1 MRTNYCAHLS
11 SADLGQTVTLAGWVN
26 RRRDFGAI
34 TFVDLRDRS
43 GLVQLL
49 FDGDSEGL
57 EQGHS
62 LNREDV
68 VQVTGVVAARSE
80 DNVNPDMATGEIEL
94 KVTALE
100 ILNRSKTPPFLVEG
114 DGSDTTEET
123 RLRYRYIDLRRE
135 KIQRSLGLRH
145 RVMKSIRDSFSDE
158 GFWEIETPFLTKS
171 TPEGARDF
179 LVPSRVQP
187 GSFYALPQSPQLF
200 KQLFMVGG
208 IDRYFQMVKCF
219 RDEDLR
225 ADRQPEFTQL
235 DLEMSF
241 PNGKDEILATLEGTL
256 FRVFRETM
264 DIELPIPFPRLT
276 HAEALARYGS
286 DKPDLR
292 FGMEIQDISSL
303 VEGCSFNVFAEAVAA
318 GGKVAGILAKNCATY
333 SRKILDQLQDV
344 AVGAGAKGMA
354 WIKVDE
360 GITSPIAKFFDE
372 GGLAAITSAFGA
384 EQGDLILILAGQG
397 IESPLGALRL
407 TISKREELAR
417 DEWNFLWVTD
427 FPLFELNE
435 AGKLT
440 SSHHPFTSPAAE
452 DMARMTTEPLTVSS
466 NAYDLVLNGTELGS
480 GSIRIHQRAMQEQI
494 FKLLGISA
502 EESELRFGF
511 FLQALEYG
519 APPHGGFA
527 LGIDRL
533 VMLLAGMESL
543 RDVIAFPKTT
553 AGICLLTEAPM
564 PVPDEQLADL
574 GLQTRSGD
582 SSTPT

>member
-49 FDGDSEGL
+49 FDGDSKGL
-57 EQGHS
+57 EEAHT

-68 VQVTGVVAARSE
+68 VQVTGLVAARSA
-80 DNVNPDMATGEIEL
+80 DNVNPDMDTGEIEL

-123 RLRYRYIDLRRE
+123 RLRYRYIDLRR
-135 KIQRSLGLRH
+135 KTVQRSLELRH
-145 RVMKSIRDSFSDE
+145 RVTKSFRDSFSDE
-158 GFWEIETPFLTKS
+158 GFWEIETPYLTKS

-179 LVPSRVQP
+179 LVPSRMHP
-187 GSFYALPQSPQLF
+187 ESFYALPQSPQLF

-208 IDRYFQMVKCF
+208 IDRYFQLAKCF
-219 RDEDLR
+219 RDEELR

-235 DLEMSF
+235 DLEISF
-241 PNGKDEILATLEGTL
+241 PNGKDEILATLEGAL
-256 FRVFRETM
+256 VNVFKDTM

-292 FGMEIQDISSL
+292 FGMEIQDISSI
-303 VEGCSFNVFAEAVAA
+303 VAGCDFKVFSEAVAA
-318 GGKVAGILAKNCATY
+318 GGKVAGILAKDCATY
-333 SRKILDQLQDV
+333 SRKILDEMQAV
-344 AVGAGAKGMA
+344 AVAAGAKGMA
-354 WIKVDE
+354 WIKVNE
-360 GITSPIAKFFDE
+360 EIASPIAKFFDE
-372 GGLAAITSAFGA
+372 QKLADIISAFAA

-407 TISKREELAR
+407 AVATREALAR

-435 AGKLT
+435 EGNLT
-440 SSHHPFTSPAAE
+440 SSHHPFTSPLAE
-452 DMARMTTEPLTVSS
+452 DMDRMVTEPLTVSS

-494 FKLLGISA
+494 FRLLGIS
-502 EESELRFGF
+502 EEEAELRFGF

-533 VMLLAGMESL
+533 VMLLAGMKSL
-543 RDVIAFPKTT
+543 RDVLAFPKTS
-553 AGICLLTEAPM
+553 AGVCPLTEAPM
-564 PVPDEQLADL
+564 PVSDEQLAEL
-574 GLQTRSGD
+574 GIRTRSE
-582 SSTPT
+582 

>member
-49 FDGDSEGL
+49 FDGDSKGL
-57 EQGHS
+57 EEAHT

-68 VQVTGVVAARSE
+68 VQVTGLVAARSA
-80 DNVNPDMATGEIEL
+80 DNVNPDMDTGEIEL

-123 RLRYRYIDLRRE
+123 RLRYRYIDLRR
-135 KIQRSLGLRH
+135 KTVQRSLELRH
-145 RVMKSIRDSFSDE
+145 RVTKSFRDSFSDE
-158 GFWEIETPFLTKS
+158 GFWEIETPYLTKS

-179 LVPSRVQP
+179 LVPSRMHP
-187 GSFYALPQSPQLF
+187 ESFYALPQSPQLF

-208 IDRYFQMVKCF
+208 IDRYFQLAKCF
-219 RDEDLR
+219 RDEELR

-235 DLEMSF
+235 DLEISF
-241 PNGKDEILATLEGTL
+241 PNGKDEILATLEGAL
-256 FRVFRETM
+256 VNVFKDTM
-264 DIELPIPFPRLT
+264 DIELPVPFPRLT

-292 FGMEIQDISSL
+292 FGMEIQDISSI
-303 VEGCSFNVFAEAVAA
+303 VAGCDFKVFSEAVAA

-333 SRKILDQLQDV
+333 SRKILDEMQAV
-344 AVGAGAKGMA
+344 AVAAGAKGMA
-354 WIKVDE
+354 WIKVNE
-360 GITSPIAKFFDE
+360 EIASPIAKFFDE
-372 GGLAAITSAFGA
+372 QKLADIISAFAA

-407 TISKREELAR
+407 AVATREALAR

-435 AGKLT
+435 EGNLT
-440 SSHHPFTSPAAE
+440 SSHHPFTSPLAE
-452 DMARMTTEPLTVSS
+452 DMDRMVTEPLTVSS

-480 GSIRIHQRAMQEQI
+480 GSIRIHQRAMQERI
-494 FKLLGISA
+494 FRLLGIS
-502 EESELRFGF
+502 EEEAELRFGF

-533 VMLLAGMESL
+533 VMLLAGMNSL
-543 RDVIAFPKTT
+543 RDVLAFPKTS
-553 AGICLLTEAPM
+553 AGVCPLTEAPM
-564 PVPDEQLADL
+564 PVSDEQLAEL
-574 GLQTRSGD
+574 GIRTRSE
-582 SSTPT
+582 

>member
-49 FDGDSEGL
+49 FDGDSKGL
-57 EQGHS
+57 EEAHT

-68 VQVTGVVAARSE
+68 VQVTGLVTARSA
-80 DNVNPDMATGEIEL
+80 DNVNPDMATGEVEL

-135 KIQRSLGLRH
+135 TIQRSLELRH
-145 RVMKSIRDSFSDE
+145 RVTKSIRDSFSNE
-158 GFWEIETPFLTKS
+158 GFWEIETPYLTKS

-179 LVPSRVQP
+179 LVPSRMHAE
-187 GSFYALPQSPQLF
+187 SFYALPQSPQLF

-208 IDRYFQMVKCF
+208 IDRYFQLAKCF
-219 RDEDLR
+219 RDEELR

-235 DLEMSF
+235 DLEMAF
-241 PNGKDEILATLEGTL
+241 PDGKDEILSTIEKA
-256 FRVFRETM
+256 VFNVFKETKG
-264 DIELPIPFPRLT
+264 IELCIPFPRLT

-286 DKPDLR
+286 DKPDCR

-303 VEGCSFNVFAEAVAA
+303 VAGCGFRVFADAVAS
-318 GGKVAGILAKNCATY
+318 GGKVAGLLAKGCAGY
-333 SRKILDQLQDV
+333 SRKILDELQAV
-344 AVGAGAKGMA
+344 AVAAGAKGMA
-354 WIKVDE
+354 WIKVNE
-360 GITSPIAKFFDE
+360 EIASPIAKFFDATQ
-372 GGLAAITSAFGA
+372 LADITSAFDA
-384 EQGDLILILAGQG
+384 EPGDLILILAGEA

-407 TISKREELAR
+407 DVGKREALAQ
-417 DEWNFLWVTD
+417 DAWNFLWVTD

-435 AGKLT
+435 DGNLT
-440 SSHHPFTSPAAE
+440 SSHHPFTSPLAE
-452 DMARMTTEPLTVSS
+452 DMERMATEPLTVSS

-480 GSIRIHQRAMQEQI
+480 GSIRIHQRALQEQI
-494 FKLLGISA
+494 FRLLGISQ
-502 EESELRFGF
+502 EEADLRFGF

-533 VMLLAGMESL
+533 VMLMAGMKSL
-543 RDVIAFPKTT
+543 RDVLAFPKTS
-553 AGICLLTEAPM
+553 AGICPLTDAPM
-564 PVPDEQLADL
+564 PVADDQLAEL
-574 GLQTRSGD
+574 GIQLRSE
-582 SSTPT
+582 

>member
-1 MRTNYCAHLS
+1 
-11 SADLGQTVTLAGWVN
+11 VTLAGWVN

-49 FDGDSEGL
+49 FDDDSKGL
-57 EQGHS
+57 EQAHT

-68 VQVTGVVAARSE
+68 VQVAGTVVARSA
-80 DNVNPDMATGEIEL
+80 DNVNPDMTTGEIEIRVETL
-94 KVTALE
+94 V

-135 KIQRSLGLRH
+135 KLQRSLGLRH
-145 RVMKSIRDSFSDE
+145 RVMKSIRDYFSDE

-179 LVPSRVQP
+179 LVPSRVHP

-235 DLEMSF
+235 DLEVSF
-241 PNGKDEILATLEGTL
+241 PNGKDEILAALEGTL
-256 FRVFRETM
+256 SKLFKETL

-286 DKPDLR
+286 DKPDIR
-292 FGMEIQDISSL
+292 FGTEIQDISDL
-303 VEGCSFNVFAEAVAA
+303 VEGCEFKVFAEAVAA
-318 GGKVAGILAKNCATY
+318 GGKVAGILAKGCAGY

-344 AVGAGAKGMA
+344 AVDAGARGMA
-354 WIKVDE
+354 WIKMNE
-360 GITSPIAKFFDE
+360 EITSPIAKFFDDAK
-372 GGLAAITSAFGA
+372 LAEIVSALGA
-384 EQGDLILILAGQG
+384 ESGDLILILAGQR

-407 TISKREELAR
+407 AVAKRENFSR

-427 FPLFELNE
+427 LPLFELNE
-435 AGKLT
+435 AGDLT
-440 SSHHPFTSPAAE
+440 SSHHPFTSPVTE
-452 DMARMTTEPLTVSS
+452 DMDKMTDEPLSVSS

-480 GSIRIHQRAMQEQI
+480 GSIRIHQRELQEQI
-494 FKLLGISA
+494 FKLLGIST
-502 EESELRFGF
+502 EEAELRFGF

-533 VMLLAGMESL
+533 VMLMAGGESL
-543 RDVIAFPKTT
+543 RDVIAFPKTA

-574 GLQTRSGD
+574 GLQRRSE
-582 SSTPT
+582 

>member
-11 SADLGQTVTLAGWVN
+11 LADLGQTVTLAGWVN

-43 GLVQLL
+43 GLIQLL
-49 FDGDSEGL
+49 FDGDSVGL
-57 EQGHS
+57 EQAHT

-68 VQVTGVVAARSE
+68 VQIKGVVAARSA
-80 DNVNPDMATGEIEL
+80 DNANPDMATGEIEIR
-94 KVTALE
+94 VQALE

-145 RVMKSIRDSFSDE
+145 RVMRSLRNYFSDE

-179 LVPSRVQP
+179 LVPSRVHP
-187 GSFYALPQSPQLF
+187 GAFYALPQSPQLF

-241 PNGKDEILATLEGTL
+241 PNGKDDILAALEGALSKVFKETL
-256 FRVFRETM
+256 
-264 DIELPIPFPRLT
+264 DLELPIPFPRLT
-276 HAEALARYGS
+276 HAEALARYGT

-292 FGMEIQDISSL
+292 FGMEIQDVSDLVANSS
-303 VEGCSFNVFAEAVAA
+303 FTVFSEAVAS
-318 GGKVAGILAKNCATY
+318 GGRVAGICAKGCAGY
-333 SRKILDQLQDV
+333 SRKNLDALQDTAV
-344 AVGAGAKGMA
+344 AAGAKGMA
-354 WIKVDE
+354 WIKVNAE
-360 GITSPIAKFFDE
+360 IVSPIAKFFDE
-372 GGLAAITSAFGA
+372 SALAELIASFDAQ
-384 EQGDLILILAGQG
+384 EGDLILLLAGEG
-397 IESPLGALRL
+397 IDRPLGALRL
-407 TISKREELAR
+407 SVAKAERLAR

-427 FPLFELNE
+427 FPLFELDD
-435 AGKLT
+435 AGELT
-440 SSHHPFTSPAAE
+440 SSHHAFTSPAEQDIDRIA
-452 DMARMTTEPLTVSS
+452 TEPLAVSS

-494 FKLLGISA
+494 FRLLGIS
-502 EESELRFGF
+502 EEEALLRFGW

-533 VMLLAGMESL
+533 VMLMAGMESL

-564 PVPDEQLADL
+564 PVPGKQLEEL
-574 GLQTRSGD
+574 GLQTL
-582 SSTPT
+582 PE

>member
-49 FDGDSEGL
+49 FDGDSKGL
-57 EQGHS
+57 EEAHT

-68 VQVTGVVAARSE
+68 VQVTGLVTARSA
-80 DNVNPDMATGEIEL
+80 DNVNADMATGEIEL

-100 ILNRSKTPPFLVEG
+100 ILNRSKTPPFLIEG

-135 KIQRSLGLRH
+135 TIQRSLELRH
-145 RVMKSIRDSFSDE
+145 RVTKSIRDSFSNE
-158 GFWEIETPFLTKS
+158 GFWEIETPYLTKS

-179 LVPSRVQP
+179 LVPSRMHA

-208 IDRYFQMVKCF
+208 IDRYFQLAKCF
-219 RDEDLR
+219 RDEELR

-235 DLEMSF
+235 DLEMAF
-241 PNGKDEILATLEGTL
+241 PNGKDEILATLEKA
-256 FRVFRETM
+256 VFNVFKDTK

-286 DKPDLR
+286 DKPDCR

-303 VEGCSFNVFAEAVAA
+303 VAGCNFKVFAEAIAS
-318 GGKVAGILAKNCATY
+318 GGKVAGLLAKGCAGY
-333 SRKILDQLQDV
+333 SRRILDELQAV
-344 AVGAGAKGMA
+344 AVAAGAKGMA
-354 WIKVDE
+354 WIKVNE
-360 GITSPIAKFFDE
+360 EIASPIAKFFDAAQ
-372 GGLAAITSAFGA
+372 LADITSAFDA
-384 EQGDLILILAGQG
+384 EIGDLILILAGQA

-407 TISKREELAR
+407 DVGKREELAQG
-417 DEWNFLWVTD
+417 EWNFLWVTD

-435 AGKLT
+435 EGNLT
-440 SSHHPFTSPAAE
+440 SSHHPFTSPLAE
-452 DMARMTTEPLTVSS
+452 DMERMATEPLTVSS

-480 GSIRIHQRAMQEQI
+480 GSIRIHQRALQEQI
-494 FKLLGISA
+494 FKLLGIS
-502 EESELRFGF
+502 EEEAELRFGF

-533 VMLLAGMESL
+533 VMLMAGMKSL
-543 RDVIAFPKTT
+543 RDVLAFPKTS
-553 AGICLLTEAPM
+553 AGICPLTEAPM
-564 PVPDEQLADL
+564 PVSDDQLSEL
-574 GLQTRSGD
+574 GIRTRSG
-582 SSTPT
+582 

>member
-57 EQGHS
+57 VEAHS

-68 VQVTGVVAARSE
+68 LQVTGLVVARST

-135 KIQRSLGLRH
+135 TLQRSLQLRH
-145 RVMKSIRDSFSDE
+145 RVTKSFRDSFSDM
-158 GFWEIETPFLTKS
+158 GFWEIETPYLTKS

-179 LVPSRVQP
+179 LVPSRMHP
-187 GSFYALPQSPQLF
+187 ESFYALPQSPQLF

-208 IDRYFQMVKCF
+208 IDRYFQLAKCF
-219 RDEDLR
+219 RDEELR

-241 PNGKDEILATLEGTL
+241 PNGKDEILATLERAL
-256 FRVFRETM
+256 FNVFKETK
-264 DIELPIPFPRLT
+264 DIELPVPFPRLT

-292 FGMEIQDISSL
+292 FDMEIQDISSL
-303 VEGCSFNVFAEAVAA
+303 VEGCDFTVFAEAVGS
-318 GGKVAGILAKNCATY
+318 GGKVAGICAKGCASY
-333 SRKILDQLQDV
+333 SRKMLDELQAV
-344 AVGAGAKGMA
+344 AVAAGAKGMA
-354 WIKVDE
+354 WIKVNE
-360 GITSPIAKFFDE
+360 EIASPIAKFFDE
-372 GGLAAITSAFGA
+372 AGLTAITSAFAA
-384 EQGDLILILAGQG
+384 ELGDLILILAGQG
-397 IESPLGALRL
+397 VESPLGALRL
-407 TISKREELAR
+407 DVAKREALAR

-435 AGKLT
+435 EGNLT
-440 SSHHPFTSPAAE
+440 SSHHPFTSPLAE
-452 DMARMTTEPLTVSS
+452 DMDRMLTEPLTVSS

-480 GSIRIHQRAMQEQI
+480 GSIRIHQRVLQEQI
-494 FKLLGISA
+494 FKLLGIS
-502 EESELRFGF
+502 EEEAALRFGF

-533 VMLLAGMESL
+533 VMLMAGMKSL
-543 RDVIAFPKTT
+543 RDVLAFPKTS
-553 AGICLLTEAPM
+553 AGVCPLTDAPM
-564 PVPDEQLADL
+564 PVSDEQLAEL
-574 GLQTRSGD
+574 GIRTRSE
-582 SSTPT
+582 

>member
-49 FDGDSEGL
+49 FDGDSKGL
-57 EQGHS
+57 EEAHT

-68 VQVTGVVAARSE
+68 VQVTGLVAARSA
-80 DNVNPDMATGEIEL
+80 DNVNPDMDTGEIEL

-123 RLRYRYIDLRRE
+123 RLRYRYIDLRR
-135 KIQRSLGLRH
+135 KTVQRSLELRH
-145 RVMKSIRDSFSDE
+145 RVTKSFRDSFSDE
-158 GFWEIETPFLTKS
+158 GFWEIETPYLTKS

-179 LVPSRVQP
+179 LVPSRMHP
-187 GSFYALPQSPQLF
+187 ESFYALPQSPQLF

-208 IDRYFQMVKCF
+208 IDRYFQLAKCF
-219 RDEDLR
+219 RDEELR

-235 DLEMSF
+235 DLEISF
-241 PNGKDEILATLEGTL
+241 PNGKDEILATLEGAL
-256 FRVFRETM
+256 VNVFKDTM
-264 DIELPIPFPRLT
+264 DIELPVPFPRLT

-292 FGMEIQDISSL
+292 FGMEIQDISSI
-303 VEGCSFNVFAEAVAA
+303 VAGCDFKVFSEAVAA
-318 GGKVAGILAKNCATY
+318 GGKVAGILAKDCATY
-333 SRKILDQLQDV
+333 SRKILDEMQAV
-344 AVGAGAKGMA
+344 AVAAGAKGMA
-354 WIKVDE
+354 WIKVNE
-360 GITSPIAKFFDE
+360 EIASPIAKFFDE
-372 GGLAAITSAFGA
+372 QKLADIISAFAA

-407 TISKREELAR
+407 AVATREALAR

-435 AGKLT
+435 EGNLT
-440 SSHHPFTSPAAE
+440 SSHHPFTSPLAE
-452 DMARMTTEPLTVSS
+452 DMDRMVTEPLTVSS

-494 FKLLGISA
+494 FRLLGIS
-502 EESELRFGF
+502 EEEAELRFGF

-533 VMLLAGMESL
+533 VMLLAGMNSL
-543 RDVIAFPKTT
+543 RDVLAFPKTS
-553 AGICLLTEAPM
+553 AGVCPLTEAPM
-564 PVPDEQLADL
+564 PVSDEQLAEL
-574 GLQTRSGD
+574 GIRTRSE
-582 SSTPT
+582 

>member
-57 EQGHS
+57 EQAHT

-68 VQVTGVVAARSE
+68 VQVIGTISARSKE
-80 DNVNPDMATGEIEL
+80 NVNPDMATGEIDIRVEKL
-94 KVTALE
+94 V

-123 RLRYRYIDLRRE
+123 RLRYRYVDLRRE
-135 KIQRSLGLRH
+135 KLQRSLGLRH
-145 RVMKSIRDSFSDE
+145 RVLKSIRDYFSDE
-158 GFWEIETPFLTKS
+158 GFWEIETPVLTKS

-179 LVPSRVQP
+179 LVPSRMHP
-187 GSFYALPQSPQLF
+187 ESFYALPQSPQLF

-208 IDRYFQMVKCF
+208 IDRYFQIVKCF

-235 DLEMSF
+235 DLEISF

-256 FRVFRETM
+256 FKVFKETL
-264 DIELPIPFPRLT
+264 DIELSIPFPRLT
-276 HAEALARYGS
+276 HAEAMQKYGS

-292 FGMEIQDISSL
+292 FGMEIQDISSI
-303 VEGCSFNVFAEAVAA
+303 VGGCDFRVFAEAVSS
-318 GGKVAGILAKNCATY
+318 GGKVAGILAKDCAGY
-333 SRKILDQLQDV
+333 SRSALDKLQDV
-344 AVGAGAKGMA
+344 AVQAGAKGMA
-354 WIKVDE
+354 WLKVGE
-360 GITSPIAKFFDE
+360 SIASPIAKFFDE
-372 GGLAAITSAFGA
+372 DKLSQIVSVFEA
-384 EQGDLILILAGQG
+384 EAGDLILILAGQS

-407 TISKREELAR
+407 AVAQQENLAR

-435 AGKLT
+435 AGELS
-440 SSHHPFTSPAAE
+440 SSHHPFTSPAIE
-452 DMARMTTEPLTVSS
+452 DVSKMTDDPLSVSS

-480 GSIRIHQRAMQEQI
+480 GSIRIHQRELQEQI
-494 FKLLGISA
+494 FSLLGISA
-502 EESELRFGF
+502 EEAELRFGF

-527 LGIDRL
+527 VGIDRL
-533 VMLLAGMESL
+533 VMLMAGMTSL

-574 GLQTRSGD
+574 GLRTCSE
-582 SSTPT
+582 

>member
-49 FDGDSEGL
+49 FDGDSVGL
-57 EQGHS
+57 EQAHT

-68 VQVTGVVAARSE
+68 LQVTGVVSARSAE
-80 DNVNPDMATGEIEL
+80 NANPDMATGEIEL
-94 KVTALE
+94 RVEALE
-100 ILNRSKTPPFLVEG
+100 ILNRSKTPPFLIEG

-135 KIQRSLGLRH
+135 TLQRSLQLRH
-145 RVMKSIRDSFSDE
+145 GVTKSFRDSFSDM
-158 GFWEIETPFLTKS
+158 GFWEIETPYLTKS

-179 LVPSRVQP
+179 LVPSRMHPQ
-187 GSFYALPQSPQLF
+187 SFYALPQSPQLF

-208 IDRYFQMVKCF
+208 IDRYFQLAKCF
-219 RDEDLR
+219 RDEELR

-235 DLEMSF
+235 DLEMAF
-241 PNGKDEILATLEGTL
+241 PNGKDEILATLEKAL
-256 FRVFRETM
+256 VNVFRETKN
-264 DIELPIPFPRLT
+264 IELPVPFPRLT

-303 VEGCSFNVFAEAVAA
+303 VEGCDFNVFAEAVAS
-318 GGKVAGILAKNCATY
+318 GGKVAGILAKGCASY
-333 SRKILDQLQDV
+333 SRKILDALQTV
-344 AVGAGAKGMA
+344 AVAAGAKGMA
-354 WIKVDE
+354 WIKVNE
-360 GITSPIAKFFDE
+360 EIGSPIAKFFNE
-372 GGLAAITSAFGA
+372 FSLTAITSAFGA
-384 EQGDLILILAGQG
+384 ELGDLILILAGQG

-407 TISKREELAR
+407 EIAKREALAR

-435 AGKLT
+435 EGNLT
-440 SSHHPFTSPAAE
+440 SSHHPFTSPLVE
-452 DMARMTTEPLTVSS
+452 DMDRMLTEPLSVFS

-480 GSIRIHQRAMQEQI
+480 GSIRIHQRALQEQI
-494 FKLLGISA
+494 FKLLGISD
-502 EESELRFGF
+502 EEAELRFGF

-533 VMLLAGMESL
+533 VMLMAGMKSL
-543 RDVIAFPKTT
+543 RDVLAFPKTS
-553 AGICLLTEAPM
+553 AGVCPLTEAPM
-564 PVPDEQLADL
+564 PVADAQLAEL
-574 GLQTRSGD
+574 GIRTRSE
-582 SSTPT
+582 

>member
-49 FDGDSEGL
+49 FDGDSKGL
-57 EQGHS
+57 EEAHT

-68 VQVTGVVAARSE
+68 VQVTGLVAARSA
-80 DNVNPDMATGEIEL
+80 DNVNPDMDTGEIEL

-123 RLRYRYIDLRRE
+123 RLRYRYIDLRR
-135 KIQRSLGLRH
+135 KTVQRSLELRH
-145 RVMKSIRDSFSDE
+145 RVTKSFRDSFSDE
-158 GFWEIETPFLTKS
+158 GFWEIETPYLTKS

-179 LVPSRVQP
+179 LVPSRMHP
-187 GSFYALPQSPQLF
+187 ESFYALPQSPQLF

-208 IDRYFQMVKCF
+208 IDRYFQLAKCF
-219 RDEDLR
+219 RDEELR

-235 DLEMSF
+235 DLEISF
-241 PNGKDEILATLEGTL
+241 PNGKDEILATLEGAL
-256 FRVFRETM
+256 VNVFKDTM
-264 DIELPIPFPRLT
+264 DIELPVPFPRLT

-292 FGMEIQDISSL
+292 FGMEIQDISSI
-303 VEGCSFNVFAEAVAA
+303 VAGCDFKVFSEAVAA
-318 GGKVAGILAKNCATY
+318 GGKVAGILAKDCATY
-333 SRKILDQLQDV
+333 SRKILDEMQAV
-344 AVGAGAKGMA
+344 AVAAGAKGMA
-354 WIKVDE
+354 WIKVNE
-360 GITSPIAKFFDE
+360 EIASPIAKFFDE
-372 GGLAAITSAFGA
+372 QKLADIISAFAA

-407 TISKREELAR
+407 AVATREALAR

-435 AGKLT
+435 EGNLT
-440 SSHHPFTSPAAE
+440 SSHHPFTSPLAE
-452 DMARMTTEPLTVSS
+452 DMDRMVTEPLTVSS

-494 FKLLGISA
+494 FELLGIS
-502 EESELRFGF
+502 EEEAELRFGF

-533 VMLLAGMESL
+533 VMLLAGMKSL
-543 RDVIAFPKTT
+543 RDVLAFPKTS
-553 AGICLLTEAPM
+553 AGVCPLTEAPM
-564 PVPDEQLADL
+564 PVSDDQLAEL
-574 GLQTRSGD
+574 GIRTRSE
-582 SSTPT
+582 